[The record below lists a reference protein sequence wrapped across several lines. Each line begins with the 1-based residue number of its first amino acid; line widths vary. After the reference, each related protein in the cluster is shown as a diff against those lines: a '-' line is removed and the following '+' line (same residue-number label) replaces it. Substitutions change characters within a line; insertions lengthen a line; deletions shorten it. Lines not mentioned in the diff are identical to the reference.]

1 VSPKLAATYAP
12 LDWLFVFAGNLRG
25 LRIDAGVANVT
36 DKSYSPYQAG
46 VSAPG
51 RNFKVLASYTRN
63 W

>member
-1 VSPKLAATYAP
+1 

-25 LRIDAGVANVT
+25 LRIDAGFANVT